1 MAGKNQ
7 HYIPRMLL
15 RGFSRPSQSGKEQQA
30 YVYRHNQIFLDNIN
44 RIASENYF
52 YSSQSDGTTPILDDK
67 ITAYESERIQSR
79 FRVLQNANFD
89 DRVDAEIA
97 TEIFTHFCI
106 RQKFQQSI
114 WSDTFSLIGYI
125 VAYSAL
131 KSPEYVS
138 KKAGIKKVFG
148 VSYLSPK
155 SDLWRSII
163 ENAKQQNFL
172 MFMLSYP
179 ITFFFAPYFLKKIC
193 EEKTME
199 EVISH
204 LAGFRL
210 DMEKVTTDAFRTHL
224 HQTLESPFEA
234 RPYKEWIWQVR
245 RAPAGG
251 LVLPDCVGI
260 CLNEGYEFMPI
271 GLLERDTFNKR
282 IVIMPIDSERVLV
295 GINGI
300 VLFPETLDINHALV
314 ACSHSFFVAR
324 ERTPAF
330 ERLTNEIRSRYTKG
344 LTDMLTSS
352 FGKTDQKAV

>member
-172 MFMLSYP
+172 MFMLSYRTRP
-179 ITFFFAPYFLKKIC
+179 GHSQAAP
-193 EEKTME
+193 
-199 EVISH
+199 
-204 LAGFRL
+204 G
-210 DMEKVTTDAFRTHL
+210 
-224 HQTLESPFEA
+224 HQTPDHRFAKAVALRQSGSLNQPQETRRNITLAHSPMCPF
-234 RPYKEWIWQVR
+234 YSDDVQ
-245 RAPAGG
+245 
-251 LVLPDCVGI
+251 
-260 CLNEGYEFMPI
+260 
-271 GLLERDTFNKR
+271 
-282 IVIMPIDSERVLV
+282 
-295 GINGI
+295 I
-300 VLFPETLDINHALV
+300 VLIGETGP
-314 ACSHSFFVAR
+314 SFLFAHYP
-324 ERTPAF
+324 TADNLPA
-330 ERLTNEIRSRYTKG
+330 
-344 LTDMLTSS
+344 
-352 FGKTDQKAV
+352 